1 MNLIQTNR
9 LWTAFVH
16 SSSYW
21 NRIEKDGTK
30 LNYRVRKEEE
40 EKYFESKFTYKNKKL
55 NQSAEA
61 KAPSF
66 FQKTIVRSIQS
77 NRFPLAKGSLTS
89 L

>member
-9 LWTAFVH
+9 LRTAFVH

-30 LNYRVRKEEE
+30 LSYSVRKEEE
-40 EKYFESKFTYKNKKL
+40 EKYFESKFTYKIKKL

-61 KAPSF
+61 KALSF
-66 FQKTIVRSIQS
+66 FQKTIVTSIRS
-77 NRFPLAKGSLTS
+77 NHFPPPKGSLTS